1 MAEDNGTE
9 NSQQENQ
16 SQEGQAKE
24 FQLISTRGIKT
35 SEVFRKR
42 VTNIKIDNEMMEVNM
57 IPEKYNAVPKMYL
70 NDITGIQLST
80 KIANYFLYA
89 VVLLCVVGIASLEF
103 YFGIAALIFL
113 WAGRNSKITITL
125 KNGMEAEIYS
135 VFKSDSVEFVD
146 YLKQITNLPEE

>member
-1 MAEDNGTE
+1 MAEDNCTE

-24 FQLISTRGIKT
+24 FQLISTRGVKT

-80 KIANYFLYA
+80 KISNYFLYA

-103 YFGIAALIFL
+103 YFGIAALIFCGQDETAKL
-113 WAGRNSKITITL
+113 L
-125 KNGMEAEIYS
+125 
-135 VFKSDSVEFVD
+135 
-146 YLKQITNLPEE
+146 LH